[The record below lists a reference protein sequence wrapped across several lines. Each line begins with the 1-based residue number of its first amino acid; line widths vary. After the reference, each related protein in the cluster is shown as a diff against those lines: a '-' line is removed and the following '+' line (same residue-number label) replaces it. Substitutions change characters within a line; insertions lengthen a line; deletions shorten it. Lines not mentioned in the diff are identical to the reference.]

1 VSRFEYLSVLVSI
14 VIAYAMSEALSGWG
28 QMIRVRDRVRPY
40 PLHMGWSILSVLL
53 MIQWWWG
60 GFWRYRDVA
69 DLGYFGFLAVLSE
82 PVLLVLLSFVLTP
95 HPAELCGRDLRAEYF
110 RNRRWSF
117 GIAAFLLVELAL
129 VDAFVA
135 DQSLWHPRNA
145 IRGLGVAVLVTLAIS
160 ARERLHAALLAVA
173 YALLFA
179 FVFVTLRTG

>member
-1 VSRFEYLSVLVSI
+1 MSRFEYLSVLVSI

-40 PLHMGWSILSVLL
+40 PVHLGWSILSVLL

-60 GFWRYRDVA
+60 GFWQYRHVI

-95 HPAELCGRDLRAEYF
+95 HPAELGGRDLRAEYF

-117 GIAAFLLVELAL
+117 GIAALLLVELAL
-129 VDAFVA
+129 VDTLVA
-135 DQSLWHPRNA
+135 NQSLWHPKNA
-145 IRGLGVAVLVTLAIS
+145 IRGLGVVVLLTLAIS

-179 FVFVTLRTG
+179 FVFITLRMG